1 MPKTYLAP
9 SALLPSG
16 WAENVL
22 IEVGEDG
29 MIARVTA
36 NAKTQDAEAIDG
48 PLIPGMAN
56 VHSHAFQR
64 AMAGLTQ
71 KAGPQS
77 DSFWSWRELMYI
89 FLERLNPD
97 DIEIIATELY
107 VEMLEAGYTAVGEFH
122 YLHHDPEGKPYDNLV
137 ETSER
142 IRAAASV
149 AGIGL
154 TLLPVLYAHSNFGGL
169 PPTAGQRR
177 FINDADR
184 FVRMLD
190 MTNDGMRAKPN
201 PLQRLGV
208 APHSLRA
215 VAPDELARAVN
226 HISQLDR
233 SAPIHI
239 HAAEQ
244 QKEVDDCIAWSGIR
258 PVQWLLD
265 NVKLDSRWCVIH
277 ATHMD
282 DKETA
287 GLAQSGAVAGLCPT
301 TESDLGDGLFNATEF
316 LQGGGGFAI
325 GGDSHAGVDPFAEL
339 RLFEYGQRLKQ
350 ERRNVLVLNQGESLG
365 GHLYRAA
372 CANGAQAL
380 AQPAGS
386 LAVGRRADF
395 VVLNRDDPALM
406 EQTNAGLLDAA
417 IFGPVRAPVRH
428 VMVGGAWQV
437 RDGVHRARAQT
448 RTRYR
453 HALKRLLA

>member
-1 MPKTYLAP
+1 MAKTYLAP
-9 SALLPSG
+9 SALLASG

-22 IEVGEDG
+22 LEVNENG
-29 MIARVTA
+29 MIVRVA
-36 NAKTQDAEAIDG
+36 VNAKSEDAELLDG
-48 PLIPGMAN
+48 PVIPGMAN

-77 DSFWSWRELMYI
+77 DSFWSWRELMYV

-97 DIEIIATELY
+97 DIEVIAAELY
-107 VEMLEAGYTAVGEFH
+107 VEMLEAGYTVVGEFH
-122 YLHHDPEGKPYDNLV
+122 YLHHDPLGKPYGNLV
-137 ETSER
+137 ETGER
-142 IRAAASV
+142 ILAAAS
-149 AGIGL
+149 ATGIGL

-177 FINDADR
+177 FINDPDR
-184 FVRMLD
+184 FARLLD
-190 MTNDGMRAKPN
+190 TLNSLMQGMPN
-201 PLQRLGV
+201 PLQRLGA

-215 VAPDELARAVN
+215 VTADELARAIS
-226 HISQLDR
+226 HISGLDP
-233 SAPIHI
+233 SAPLHI

-244 QKEVDDCIAWSGIR
+244 QKEVDDSLAWSGVR

-282 DKETA
+282 DRETA

-316 LQGGGGFAI
+316 LQGGGRFAI

-350 ERRNVLVLNQGESLG
+350 ERRNVLGLTQGESLG
-365 GHLYRAA
+365 GHLHRAA

-380 AQPAGS
+380 AQPTGS

-395 VVLNRDDPALM
+395 VVLNHDDPALM
-406 EQTNAGLLDAA
+406 EQTNDGLLDAA
-417 IFGPVRAPVRH
+417 IFGPVRTPVRH

-437 RDGVHRARAQT
+437 RDGVHRAREQT